1 MLKAFTERVAV
12 ANTCRE
18 QFRWCWPSEVEEWFS
33 GSGLILSGLVFY
45 VYEAEV
51 CPEIV
56 DRENPRSSFLD
67 AAQSWGCSWLCL
79 AGSQC
84 GSKPARPRCWLPWRS
99 AAQELLSQRKAVLLT
114 VGKGFKITLRQNMM
128 KKSFLPSASNVTWS
142 PAGGVSGL
150 LRGYH
155 EAAVD
160 PLGG

>member
-33 GSGLILSGLVFY
+33 GSGLILSGLMFY

-84 GSKPARPRCWLPWRS
+84 GSKPARPPLLAALVLGS
-99 AAQELLSQRKAVLLT
+99 AGVAVSE
-114 VGKGFKITLRQNMM
+114 
-128 KKSFLPSASNVTWS
+128 KSSS
-142 PAGGVSGL
+142 PYGGEGL
-150 LRGYH
+150 
-155 EAAVD
+155 
-160 PLGG
+160 